1 MHLDKH
7 AYVLWS
13 TLVICAYQD
22 SETKTDRLGKQ
33 QFNLLFTSLSL
44 FCQIYG
50 LTYQH
55 TPQFQCITGT
65 TTYFNS
71 RNMPHQL
78 FRGICQLHLLRKAL
92 PNIWSFVNKE
102 EKSCIMLL
110 MLLYVWKPH
119 TRHKTF
125 LEKHRLAEDKGQ
137 WPKNTGYITSK
148 HSQHKNK
155 S

>member
-13 TLVICAYQD
+13 TFVICAYQD
-22 SETKTDRLGKQ
+22 SETKTDRLGKR
-33 QFNLLFTSLSL
+33 QFNLLLTSLSL
-44 FCQIYG
+44 FCQVYG

-78 FRGICQLHLLRKAL
+78 FRGICQLPLLRKAPETSETL
-92 PNIWSFVNKE
+92 WIKRKIVALCYLCYCMYGS
-102 EKSCIMLL
+102 
-110 MLLYVWKPH
+110 H
-119 TRHKTF
+119 TQDN
-125 LEKHRLAEDKGQ
+125 LEKHRLVEDKGQ
-137 WPKNTGYITSK
+137 RPKNTGYITSK